1 MSLPET
7 RTHIVLPTEL
17 VERVDRLVGARKR
30 SRFFAA
36 AVAKEAARL
45 ELLAAAGEAAGSM
58 ADIQIPGWETSES
71 IAQWVYQLRQAEI
84 TKLDALDRLRSA
96 AAPTPQA

>member
-1 MSLPET
+1 MTLSET

-36 AVAKEAARL
+36 AVAKEAARM
-45 ELLAAAGEAAGSM
+45 ELLAAAADAAGSM
-58 ADIQIPGWETSES
+58 ADIQIPGWETSET
-71 IAQWVYQLRQAEI
+71 IAQWVHQLRQEEI
-84 TKLDALDRLRSA
+84 ANLDALDQMRATA
-96 AAPTPQA
+96 ALTGA